1 MTNPTKAQAARA
13 SVAAAAPERW
23 LVPLVLVPVLLTI
36 MIGAR
41 AIYLAYPW

>member
-23 LVPLVLVPVLLTI
+23 LVPPVLVPILLTI
-36 MIGAR
+36 MIGAH
-41 AIYLAYPW
+41 AIYLAYRW